1 MPWGRLG
8 AGPTEFVHLHQVG
21 CGGPVVQWAGSLAEG
36 VQPMSEAQSS
46 PGSASASAAPPV
58 RRDVRSWRAKLASR
72 VAGPE
77 RAPSGLVVCSTTPGV
92 AAVQTALMELVPEPE
107 CLTARY
113 RISGEVSLATLV
125 AAFAGDL
132 CALRD
137 GRTSLLGDLQTK
149 TPDGWP
155 DYLARLGT
163 DLGWL
168 DAGAAAPA
176 LTDAEVRN
184 LLHRLGEP
192 LGTRGRLSLLAT
204 TEEADLFS
212 VGKVATWSRAIPA
225 SVILVVGAVA
235 PDGLGRAPT
244 ANPTMRELVDRTPG
258 SVLLEGVPADQ
269 ERTEVQVRQDREAN
283 LSADQPETVDL
294 LGREQL
300 ALTLSALL
308 MHPDTGALCVGI
320 EAPWGKGK
328 STFLNLVEKNLAEWP
343 AGADAGT
350 AQLTAVVRFDAWQY
364 DTAEQAWAGLARA
377 VIGRIEAVLGQRGRA
392 QLRLAY
398 AWQFRRRRLL
408 AGVGLALAA
417 GLIAAS
423 LVLAGGAGVADSA
436 GKLSGVAQAVALIVG
451 STSVG
456 LVVLASGLYRLM
468 KPVSERVADY
478 LARPNYGERLGFQH
492 EVIRDLQ
499 FSKRWLTDHSPTSRV
514 VVMVDDLD
522 RCSDDKT
529 VELLQAINVVL
540 AGSGLYV
547 LIGLDGDVVR
557 RAVYRHY
564 AGDEEKLD
572 ERHRLPADFAEDY
585 LRKIIQFSIHLPAS
599 SAAERMRFLDGLLR
613 PHVPQA
619 AAAHATDS
627 DQAQPVDLARVQP
640 PWLVS
645 QTLVRDTDDDVLA
658 LRAYQHQLP
667 DNPREVKRLVNV
679 HRFVKL
685 AIRGVAEDLPP
696 RTQRL
701 LVQLLVVCTVWPERV
716 PQLLA
721 LADGT
726 GTPEPDLL
734 LDAFAD
740 PSWGPWVTELRHG
753 LPADVLMV
761 DDLRAG
767 TVLRQAAELAV
778 HIP

>member
-1 MPWGRLG
+1 M
-8 AGPTEFVHLHQVG
+8 
-21 CGGPVVQWAGSLAEG
+21 
-36 VQPMSEAQSS
+36 
-46 PGSASASAAPPV
+46 
-58 RRDVRSWRAKLASR
+58 
-72 VAGPE
+72 
-77 RAPSGLVVCSTTPGV
+77 TPGV
-92 AAVQTALMELVPEPE
+92 AAVQTALMELVPQPE

-113 RISGEVSLATLV
+113 RISGEVSIAILV

-137 GRTSLLGDLQTK
+137 GRTSLLGDLQSK

-155 DYLARLGT
+155 DYLAALGA

-168 DAGAAAPA
+168 DETAAAA
-176 LTDAEVRN
+176 TLSDTRVQT
-184 LLHRLGEP
+184 LLNRFGRPLGE
-192 LGTRGRLSLLAT
+192 RGRLALLGT
-204 TEEADLFS
+204 TEEADLFA
-212 VGKVATWSRAIPA
+212 VGRVATWGRALPP
-225 SVILVVGAVA
+225 SVILVVGAAVGD
-235 PDGLGRAPT
+235 PSRRAPT
-244 ANPTMRELVDRTPG
+244 LDPTILELVTSTPG
-258 SVLLEGVPADQ
+258 SLLLEGVPADQ

-308 MHPDTGALCVGI
+308 MHPDTGALCVGV

-343 AGADAGT
+343 AGADAGA
-350 AQLTAVVRFDAWQY
+350 AQRTAVVRFDAWQY

-377 VIGRIEAVLGQRGRA
+377 VIGRIEAVLGHRRRT

-398 AWQFRRRRLL
+398 AWRFRRRRLL
-408 AGVGLALAA
+408 AGAGLALAA

-468 KPVSERVADY
+468 KPVSERVSDY

-572 ERHRLPADFAEDY
+572 ERHRLPPDFAEDY

-599 SAAERMRFLDGLLR
+599 SVGERMRFLDGLLR

-619 AAAHATDS
+619 ATVDATDS

-721 LADGT
+721 VADGT
-726 GTPEPDLL
+726 GAPGPDLL
-734 LDAFAD
+734 LDAFPD
-740 PSWGPWVTELRHG
+740 PSWGPWVADLRQA